1 TCVICSQFA
10 VRGSQL
16 TTANCS
22 AAYRDLRTSSYKY
35 PYEDDHSQKKHQ
47 RVIAHIAGLEEAQQI
62 ADCGHDVTDHRQQS
76 VDESVDPAPEKL
88 GELLQRRDD
97 GPDVKLIDV
106 PLVLH
111 AAGDCRRSLCERLVC
126 CEPSAVIARPR
137 EPGTERGD
145 DRGHAH
151 EQILVLN

>member
-1 TCVICSQFA
+1 MPNVTSEVSSPIPLIALTAPRGTKARITATAIGSQMLQLSTCVICSQFA

-76 VDESVDPAPEKL
+76 VDESV
-88 GELLQRRDD
+88 
-97 GPDVKLIDV
+97 
-106 PLVLH
+106 
-111 AAGDCRRSLCERLVC
+111 
-126 CEPSAVIARPR
+126 
-137 EPGTERGD
+137 
-145 DRGHAH
+145 
-151 EQILVLN
+151 